1 MIHLADDEHEKS
13 ELNNLVGQNIE
24 TIIEHQ
30 LRSEQGPDQHQ
41 RTIETITK
49 NVGRPR
55 FLYLILLVVELWV
68 GVHGLLALFGVASF
82 DPAPFYWLQGLI
94 GLSALLVTTMVLITQ
109 NRQAKQAEHRRHLD
123 LQMTLLV
130 EQKVTKVIALIEE
143 LRRDLPSV
151 QNRVDSQAEAM
162 QEVVDPQTVLS
173 ALEGMLQEGDNV
185 KEKEKDEQDK

>member
-1 MIHLADDEHEKS
+1 
-13 ELNNLVGQNIE
+13 V
-24 TIIEHQ
+24 
-30 LRSEQGPDQHQ
+30 
-41 RTIETITK
+41 
-49 NVGRPR
+49 
-55 FLYLILLVVELWV
+55 
-68 GVHGLLALFGVASF
+68 
-82 DPAPFYWLQGLI
+82 
-94 GLSALLVTTMVLITQ
+94 
-109 NRQAKQAEHRRHLD
+109 
-123 LQMTLLV
+123 TLLV

>member
-1 MIHLADDEHEKS
+1 
-13 ELNNLVGQNIE
+13 
-24 TIIEHQ
+24 
-30 LRSEQGPDQHQ
+30 
-41 RTIETITK
+41 
-49 NVGRPR
+49 
-55 FLYLILLVVELWV
+55 
-68 GVHGLLALFGVASF
+68 
-82 DPAPFYWLQGLI
+82 
-94 GLSALLVTTMVLITQ
+94 
-109 NRQAKQAEHRRHLD
+109 
-123 LQMTLLV
+123 MTLLV